1 MQFRRSPFLSWFIGF
16 SLVCLL
22 ACDCG
27 SAPSDAGDDDADA
40 DLDATLP
47 GDGDEEERCDEGTL
61 CGHPAVCCPAGN
73 ECVNGQC
80 LPNCES
86 GTRCGAGA
94 TVCCARGEVCIAET
108 CEEPGTPCGDSY
120 DCEPG
125 NFCEPTLGRC
135 ISQPPGGP
143 ACEYRPI
150 FGHLEPTLERS
161 YEDIE
166 SISIPV
172 VANLDGKGA
181 PEIVVNTTRSA
192 GQNWTS
198 GHLVV
203 VDGASFERR
212 IPLVEPSECSNAVD
226 EPAKGCFR
234 SNGRSTIA
242 LADVIGDGLP
252 DILYIGRDGK
262 LRAVDFNDGEPRIL
276 WTSRNQADTAEFTI
290 PSATGTNAAITVA
303 NFDDDPEAEIIVR
316 GHLFDHDGRLISA
329 FGSGEGSNGG

>member
-1 MQFRRSPFLSWFIGF
+1 MRGRPSAARAVRFASPKHVKSPALPAVIRTIASPATFAS
-16 SLVCLL
+16 
-22 ACDCG
+22 
-27 SAPSDAGDDDADA
+27 PRSDAASRS
-40 DLDATLP
+40 L
-47 GDGDEEERCDEGTL
+47 
-61 CGHPAVCCPAGN
+61 
-73 ECVNGQC
+73 Q
-80 LPNCES
+80 
-86 GTRCGAGA
+86 
-94 TVCCARGEVCIAET
+94 
-108 CEEPGTPCGDSY
+108 
-120 DCEPG
+120 
-125 NFCEPTLGRC
+125 
-135 ISQPPGGP
+135 GGP

-242 LADVIGDGLP
+242 LADVSGDGLP
-252 DILYIGRDGK
+252 DIHYIGRDGK